1 MDNSTLRAGSEID
14 ARFIIQKAGWDYTP
28 RHMLPPL
35 DDVLVRPIWDIGFSP
50 DAFHIMENP
59 IAHVTNF
66 PGEGPMATIR
76 VREYALTQ
84 NDVNYFDV
92 IGEPRTVRADTLE
105 DLFDLVVANY
115 LEMEKEQ
122 GVAS

>member
-28 RHMLPPL
+28 RHMLPAL

-50 DAFHIMENP
+50 DAFDIMENP

-76 VREYALTQ
+76 FREYLEE
-84 NDVNYFDV
+84 DV
-92 IGEPRTVRADTLE
+92 IGDPRTVSADTLE
-105 DLFDLVVANY
+105 GLFDLVVANC
-115 LEMEKEQ
+115 LEMEK

>member
-1 MDNSTLRAGSEID
+1 M
-14 ARFIIQKAGWDYTP
+14 
-28 RHMLPPL
+28 
-35 DDVLVRPIWDIGFSP
+35 LVRPIWDIGFSP
-50 DAFHIMENP
+50 DAFDIMENP